1 MPTTKLVVLIV
12 AFATATAFAGPK
24 QKQEAKKHVDRA
36 TKLHKDG
43 KFDDALV
50 ELQAAYKLD
59 PQVDLLYAIGQ
70 VYSKL
75 GRCDEATTAFRDFAK
90 KKHQPDVTQVVDD
103 AIAACTPAAPPAP
116 PPEPA
121 PPVVVV
127 EPSPPPPEPPPAPA
141 PAVEPPSP
149 PSAPPTSAPP
159 TSAPPTSAPPP
170 AVAVEASR
178 PWYRDTV
185 GDALVI
191 GGVATALV
199 GLVVYQSARSDLD
212 SAETSSSLVSYQ
224 QLVDDAHGKRTISIV
239 LVGGGLALAGAG
251 LVHYVIHARGHE
263 TRGLAIAP
271 ASGGG
276 LVTWTGGF

>member
-1 MPTTKLVVLIV
+1 MPTTKLVVFVV

-24 QKQEAKKHVDRA
+24 QKQEAKKHIDRA

-50 ELQAAYKLD
+50 ELEAAYKLD
-59 PQVDLLYAIGQ
+59 PQADLLYAIGQ

-90 KKHQPDVTQVVDD
+90 KKHQPEVTQVVDD

-121 PPVVVV
+121 PPVVDV
-127 EPSPPPPEPPPAPA
+127 EPTPPPPEPPPPPPA
-141 PAVEPPSP
+141 PAAEPPSP
-149 PSAPPTSAPP
+149 PSATPSVIAPP
-159 TSAPPTSAPPP
+159 A
-170 AVAVEASR
+170 AVVVDTSR
-178 PWYRDTV
+178 PWYRDTI

-212 SAETSSSLVSYQ
+212 SAETSSNLVSYQ

-239 LVGGGLALAGAG
+239 LVGGGLAVAGAG
-251 LVHYVIHARGHE
+251 LVHYVIHAGGHE
-263 TRGLAIAP
+263 THGLAIAP
-271 ASGGG
+271 GRGGG
-276 LVTWTGGF
+276 LITWTGGF